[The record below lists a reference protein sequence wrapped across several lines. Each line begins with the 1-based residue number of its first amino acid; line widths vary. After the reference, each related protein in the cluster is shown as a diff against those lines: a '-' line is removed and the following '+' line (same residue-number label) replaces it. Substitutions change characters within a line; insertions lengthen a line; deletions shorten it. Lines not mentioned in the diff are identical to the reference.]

1 MKILVWTTIRLFSK
15 GGFPGVLAAKSPPA
29 GFLAT
34 EPPGKSWLLI
44 SLSSARTL
52 HLFSKGSFSGGSANK
67 EPACNTGDS
76 SLIPGLG
83 RSPGKGNGYPLQHS
97 GLESSM
103 GSTVHGVAKGRT
115 WLSDFHFY
123 PASLAMPSSIT
134 HTRLAPLLT
143 QWLSHTLQLTEAAW
157 FIPVASGITG
167 TFFLSPVKFS
177 RYQRLTLHKSSQRV
191 KFKDLSSQK
200 ESAKELCCS
209 CWWTQVQ
216 PRVSPSPQTHSGSFS
231 LDYIVGRWWF
241 CVLVFNVFHPV

>member
-15 GGFPGVLAAKSPPA
+15 GGFPGVLAAESPPA

-143 QWLSHTLQLTEAAW
+143 QWLSHTLQLLISWPHRSSMIYT
-157 FIPVASGITG
+157 SG
-167 TFFLSPVKFS
+167 FWNNWNFLP
-177 RYQRLTLHKSSQRV
+177 LPCEI
-191 KFKDLSSQK
+191 FKISK
-200 ESAKELCCS
+200 
-209 CWWTQVQ
+209 
-216 PRVSPSPQTHSGSFS
+216 THTAQIFPKG
-231 LDYIVGRWWF
+231 
-241 CVLVFNVFHPV
+241 